1 MCPGSGDSDGDGSD
15 DGADSTGGGASTGS
29 ASGGHPGLSE
39 DNVSTGMANTG
50 YGVVGSTSP
59 EGNEDPEGGTDNE
72 SMDPASMAEV
82 ENSLSDLSVDLTEK
96 GLFSGFVGLAT
107 SIMNLPMGIGY
118 LAGLAVEPEH
128 DALFGY
134 SKDTIGTLGPGG
146 YVSNPTNM
154 NNALASLG
162 EPPGTNTNTDEDGGD
177 AHKPL
182 ANVTSAKRRINN
194 SQELLVA
201 EADEGTDRKI
211 RRRHSS
217 LARGFRFR

>member
-1 MCPGSGDSDGDGSD
+1 MPGASSDPDAPDDGS
-15 DGADSTGGGASTGS
+15 ADADPDTGPG
-29 ASGGHPGLSE
+29 SGGHPGLV
-39 DNVSTGMANTG
+39 DHTGSTGMANSG
-50 YGVVGSTSP
+50 FSGAVGGTSP
-59 EGNEDPEGGTDNE
+59 GGATDNE

-82 ENSLSDLSVDLTEK
+82 ENALSDFSVDFTEK
-96 GLFSGFVGLAT
+96 GLTAGFVGLAA

-118 LAGLAVEPEH
+118 LADLALEPEH

-134 SKDTIGTLGPGG
+134 TKDTIGTHGPGG

-154 NNALASLG
+154 DNALASLG

-217 LARGFRFR
+217 LSRGFRFR

>member
-15 DGADSTGGGASTGS
+15 DGADSTGGGASTGPS
-29 ASGGHPGLSE
+29 SGDHPGLSE
-39 DNVSTGMANTG
+39 DTVSTGMANSG
-50 YGVVGSTSP
+50 FSGAVEGTSP
-59 EGNEDPEGGTDNE
+59 EGATDNE
-72 SMDPASMAEV
+72 SMDPISMAEV
-82 ENSLSDLSVDLTEK
+82 ENSLSDLSVDFTEK
-96 GLFSGFVGLAT
+96 GLTSGIVGLAA
-107 SIMNLPMGIGY
+107 SVMNLPMGIGY
-118 LAGLAVEPEH
+118 LTGLALEPEH

-134 SKDTIGTLGPGG
+134 NKDTIGTLGPGG

-154 NNALASLG
+154 DNALASLG

-217 LARGFRFR
+217 LTRGFRFR

>member
-1 MCPGSGDSDGDGSD
+1 MPGASSDPDAPDDGS
-15 DGADSTGGGASTGS
+15 ADSGGVSTGPS
-29 ASGGHPGLSE
+29 SGGHPGLSE
-39 DNVSTGMANTG
+39 DNVSTGMASSG
-50 YGVVGSTSP
+50 FSGAVGGTSP
-59 EGNEDPEGGTDNE
+59 GGATDNE

-82 ENSLSDLSVDLTEK
+82 ENALSDLSVDLTEQ

-107 SIMNLPMGIGY
+107 SIMNLPMGLGY
-118 LAGLAVEPEH
+118 LASLAVEPEH

>member
-1 MCPGSGDSDGDGSD
+1 MPGASSDPDAPDDGSAS
-15 DGADSTGGGASTGS
+15 ADPSTGP

-39 DNVSTGMANTG
+39 DNVSKGMANSG
-50 YGVVGSTSP
+50 YGGVVGGTSP
-59 EGNEDPEGGTDNE
+59 EGTDNE

-82 ENSLSDLSVDLTEK
+82 ENALSSLSVDLTEQ

-107 SIMNLPMGIGY
+107 SIMNLPMGLGY
-118 LAGLAVEPEH
+118 LAGLTVEPEH

-134 SKDTIGTLGPGG
+134 SKDTIGTLGPAG

-154 NNALASLG
+154 NNAVASLG

-217 LARGFRFR
+217 LSRGFRFR

>member
-1 MCPGSGDSDGDGSD
+1 MPGASSDPDAPDDGS
-15 DGADSTGGGASTGS
+15 ADSGGVSTGS
-29 ASGGHPGLSE
+29 SSGGHPGLSE
-39 DNVSTGMANTG
+39 DNVSTGMASSG
-50 YGVVGSTSP
+50 FSAAVGGTSP
-59 EGNEDPEGGTDNE
+59 GGATDNE

-82 ENSLSDLSVDLTEK
+82 ENALSDFSVDLTEK
-96 GLFSGFVGLAT
+96 DLFSGFVGLAT
-107 SIMNLPMGIGY
+107 SIMNLPMGLGY